1 MAKKTKKDHL
11 DEIRSIE
18 GIRGIAYS
26 TNGFFGE
33 RDFSLNIK
41 DYNELSANFSMIT
54 GSIEMIFKKHKKRG
68 SVENQMDNIFIKAN
82 NNNIIIKKINPES
95 EAIIVAENNENKIK
109 FADILDIATKLKDK
123 IKNLF

>member
-1 MAKKTKKDHL
+1 MAKTKKNYL
-11 DEIRSIE
+11 DEVRSIE
-18 GIRGIAYS
+18 GVRGIAYS

-33 RDFSLNIK
+33 RDFAFNIK
-41 DYNELSANFSMIT
+41 DYDDLSANFSMIT
-54 GSIEMIFKKHKKRG
+54 GSTEMIFKKHKKRG
-68 SVENQMDNIFIKAN
+68 TVENQMDTIFIKAN

-109 FADILDIATKLKDK
+109 FADILDITTKLKAK